1 MINVVHVILNLNS
14 GVFDTIVYIKK
25 WEREKERER
34 KGRKGGREQESLRG
48 KERERRLGAGWRG
61 GRVCDPKPWQP
72 GAGGLG
78 QDGAAE
84 RHGCGGDRQIW
95 FAQCPPSQR
104 SNSYTKC
111 PEQASLWSPWV
122 D

>member
-1 MINVVHVILNLNS
+1 MLCWVRVTYS
-14 GVFDTIVYIKK
+14 GFCFRIVQRGGEK
-25 WEREKERER
+25 WTLSQWTVRE
-34 KGRKGGREQESLRG
+34 GDLLVDIGGGRGQESLRG
-48 KERERRLGAGWRG
+48 KERERGLGAGWRG

-84 RHGCGGDRQIW
+84 RHWFGDNREIW

-104 SNSYTKC
+104 SNSYMKC
-111 PEQASLWSPWV
+111 PE
-122 D
+122 